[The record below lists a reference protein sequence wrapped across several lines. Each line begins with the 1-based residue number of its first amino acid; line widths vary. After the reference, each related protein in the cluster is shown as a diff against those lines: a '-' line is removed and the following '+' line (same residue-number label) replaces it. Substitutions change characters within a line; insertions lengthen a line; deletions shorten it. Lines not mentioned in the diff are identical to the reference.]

1 MNLVGATVEAFT
13 KDMFSVLGC
22 VASPAMRRFNDL
34 NPPVARAGSNTRW
47 IVLPWPTGM
56 REDSLRDILKES

>member
-1 MNLVGATVEAFT
+1 MNLVGTTVEAFT
-13 KDMFSVLGC
+13 KDMFSTLGC
-22 VASPAMRRFNDL
+22 VAPPAMRRLKDL
-34 NPPVARAGSNTRW
+34 NPPVARLSSNSPW

>member
-1 MNLVGATVEAFT
+1 MNLVGSTVEAFT
-13 KDMFSVLGC
+13 KDMYSLLGC
-22 VASPAMRRFNDL
+22 VASPAMQRLNGL
-34 NPPVARAGSNTRW
+34 NPPVARTSSSAPW